1 MEGQRSSVNASP
13 QRPRQ
18 EYELH
23 LRGHLDESWRES
35 FPGLT
40 FTHRVDA
47 EGMPLTIFRG
57 PVTDEAELHGLLAR
71 IRDLGV
77 PLLLV
82 RRATP
87 AEPAARPE
95 PFEPNGGEYLGSH

>member
-1 MEGQRSSVNASP
+1 VSDSSESERN
-13 QRPRQ
+13 
-18 EYELH
+18 EYELQ

-35 FPGLT
+35 FPELT
-40 FTHRVDA
+40 LTHRIDVD
-47 EGMPLTIFRG
+47 GMPLTVLRG
-57 PVTDEAELHGLLAR
+57 PVTDEAELHGHLAR

-87 AEPAARPE
+87 GESSSRPPE
-95 PFEPNGGEYLGSH
+95 PFEPNGGVTGGSD